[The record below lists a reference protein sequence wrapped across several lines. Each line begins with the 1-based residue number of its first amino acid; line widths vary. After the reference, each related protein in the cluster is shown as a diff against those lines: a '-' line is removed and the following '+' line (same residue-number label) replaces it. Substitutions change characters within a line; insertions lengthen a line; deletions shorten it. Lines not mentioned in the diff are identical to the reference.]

1 MGNKTLVIITF
12 TILTIGLII
21 GLICFIRSRKTKRI
35 KKALSD
41 LEIEKNKIDS
51 SPIIPELAKVEA
63 FLNNEKLEIMYNEWT
78 MRLQKIKDVQVP
90 KLTDMI
96 LETEYSL
103 AQKDYKS
110 TIYKIAKLEMEL
122 YKVRTNSEFLLGEIK
137 EITYSEERSRIIITE
152 IKVKFR
158 ELHQKFQDTK
168 SEFGSVTDIVQKQ
181 FETISKHFEEFE
193 TIMDNKEYTEV
204 NGILKIIDDLLKHME
219 IVIDEVPSIILL
231 GTNVLPKKITEIE
244 ETYRQML
251 KANYPLDY
259 LNVEYNI
266 DEANKKIND
275 IIIRTQN
282 LNLEDSLFELKVL
295 LDYFESLFNDFEKE
309 KRARAVYAETNNNF
323 KSKLR
328 KINEIVDDI
337 FSQLEDLKNALMF

>member
-1 MGNKTLVIITF
+1 M
-12 TILTIGLII
+12 
-21 GLICFIRSRKTKRI
+21 
-35 KKALSD
+35 
-41 LEIEKNKIDS
+41 
-51 SPIIPELAKVEA
+51 
-63 FLNNEKLEIMYNEWT
+63 
-78 MRLQKIKDVQVP
+78 
-90 KLTDMI
+90 
-96 LETEYSL
+96 
-103 AQKDYKS
+103 
-110 TIYKIAKLEMEL
+110 
-122 YKVRTNSEFLLGEIK
+122 GEIK

-152 IKVKFR
+152 LKVKFR

-251 KANYPLDY
+251 KANLPLDY

-282 LNLEDSLFELKVL
+282 LNL
-295 LDYFESLFNDFEKE
+295 
-309 KRARAVYAETNNNF
+309 RIVYLN
-323 KSKLR
+323 
-328 KINEIVDDI
+328 
-337 FSQLEDLKNALMF
+337 